1 LSKKKILVSLLP
13 LLIGTGVWLKDGA
26 RVAFWLTSVEEKK
39 EIPIVD
45 GMPEVGTQTQIV
57 WREQF
62 VSGVESPL
70 IGFFLTLTLFL
81 LIKQGLGKKNSND
94 M

>member
-1 LSKKKILVSLLP
+1 MSKKKILVSLLP